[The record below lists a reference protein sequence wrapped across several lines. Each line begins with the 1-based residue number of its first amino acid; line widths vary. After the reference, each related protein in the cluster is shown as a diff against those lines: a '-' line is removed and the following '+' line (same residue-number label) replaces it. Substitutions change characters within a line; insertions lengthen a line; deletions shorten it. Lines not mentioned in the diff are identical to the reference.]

1 MEAHQLPSGTYLEQN
16 KYYIERVLGDGGFGI
31 TYLGYDVKLLQSKN
45 SICAGTAT
53 GIPEIRM
60 FTPRQVKNVR
70 ISRR

>member
-31 TYLGYDVKLLQSKN
+31 TYLGYDVKLQRKVA
-45 SICAGTAT
+45 IK
-53 GIPEIRM
+53 EFYM